1 MLNRIFRRQA
11 LPAAKPEAQPA
22 TKAAQ
27 AKRTVT
33 IDLDAPDPDAC
44 KEVFRAAGK
53 LWGRS
58 RPSSAAT
65 AEAPARKAGRPRKV
79 IPVPAPVE
87 VAPPAD
93 STAK

>member
-1 MLNRIFRRQA
+1 MFNRIFRREA
-11 LPAAKPEAQPA
+11 APAAKPDTQPA

-27 AKRTVT
+27 AKRTVI

-58 RPSSAAT
+58 RPSAAT
-65 AEAPARKAGRPRKV
+65 AETPARKIGRPRKV
-79 IPVPAPVE
+79 TPVPAPVE

-93 STAK
+93 SPAK